1 MPPVGAR
8 PVASSRAGP
17 RWQAGRIR
25 LVTVPSSSGNGS
37 TSDAVTRYLS
47 RLGLSENPAA
57 TVAGLTELHRRHL
70 DAVPYEN
77 LAIMLGRPDSTD
89 PAQTLRRIAAGGN
102 AGYCFHQN
110 GAFEVVLRSLGF
122 AVERRYGH
130 VWSTPENRAVRQL
143 NHLVLLTVI
152 DGRRWWPDLGLGDG
166 FRDPVEVV
174 VGEIRQG
181 PFQYE
186 ITDVGPT
193 DSGTVEWTFRHDPL
207 AGSFTALD
215 VHASRPADAEVA
227 ASHRVL
233 STPPDGR
240 FTRILVVQRRDGTG
254 TEGLRRIRHQRT
266 GDGAFTRDL
275 AAYRDWRAALELLRV
290 SLAGVTDEEL
300 RSLHARM
307 LAAHAE
313 WVAAGEPRTMA
324 GPTAA
329 APTAADPATAS

>member
-1 MPPVGAR
+1 
-8 PVASSRAGP
+8 
-17 RWQAGRIR
+17 
-25 LVTVPSSSGNGS
+25 
-37 TSDAVTRYLS
+37 VTRYLS
-47 RLGLSENPAA
+47 RLGLSGNPSA

-89 PAQTLRRIAAGGN
+89 PVETLRRIAAGGN

-181 PFQYE
+181 PFRYE
-186 ITDVGPT
+186 ITDAGPT
-193 DSGTVEWTFRHDPL
+193 DAGPTDAGPTGSGTVEWTFRHDSS
-207 AGSFTALD
+207 GSFTALD
-215 VHASRPADAEVA
+215 VHASSPADAEVA

-275 AAYRDWRAALELLRV
+275 ASYGDWRAALESLRV

-313 WVAAGEPRTMA
+313 WVAAGEPRTLAGATTA
-324 GPTAA
+324 GPT
-329 APTAADPATAS
+329 TAS